1 MNDLTIKQLLTIVGP
16 LALISLLLL
25 ILALVVCIRTEQTR
39 GPKWMWIII
48 ILFGN
53 LMGSILFFAIGRR
66 QS

>member
-1 MNDLTIKQLLTIVGP
+1 MNEWTTRQLLIIVGP

-25 ILALVVCIRTEQTR
+25 IVALVVCIRTEQTR

-53 LMGSILFFAIGRR
+53 LMGSVLFFVMGRR
-66 QS
+66 SS

>member
-1 MNDLTIKQLLTIVGP
+1 MIEWTTKQLLIIVVR

-25 ILALVVCIRTEQTR
+25 IVALFVCIRTEETR

-53 LMGSILFFAIGRR
+53 LMGSILFFVMGRR
-66 QS
+66 SS